1 MGSGYKTAPL
11 CVPSKWNK
19 REVNS
24 VDQIVQRELLEDMV
38 IVLRDSVGSDY
49 AREIAS
55 DDEVFEFVITDIE
68 NSSAWWDEGYYSLD
82 DVRLALGRFF
92 MHKLKIPC

>member
-1 MGSGYKTAPL
+1 MNT
-11 CVPSKWNK
+11 
-19 REVNS
+19 E
-24 VDQIVQRELLEDMV
+24 QIIQRELLEDMV

-55 DDEVFEFVITDIE
+55 DDEVFEFVMTDVE

-82 DVRLALGRFF
+82 DVRLALGRYF
-92 MHKLKIPC
+92 MHKLKIPY